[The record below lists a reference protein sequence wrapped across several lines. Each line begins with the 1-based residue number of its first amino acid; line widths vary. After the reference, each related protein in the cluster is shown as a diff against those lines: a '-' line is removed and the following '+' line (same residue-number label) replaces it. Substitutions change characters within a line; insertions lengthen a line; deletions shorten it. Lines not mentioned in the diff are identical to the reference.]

1 MKFDNHDIALEE
13 KMEIISTCFDKNIH
27 SVIIQMPDVEEL
39 YAFKKCVRKFARVK
53 MRAVTY
59 YHKELHKEEA
69 SDASYLLKNLFIL
82 KPLLPNLL

>member
-1 MKFDNHDIALEE
+1 LALDE
-13 KMEIISTCFDKNIH
+13 KMEIITTCFDKNIH

-59 YHKELHKEEA
+59 YHKKLHKEEA
-69 SDASYLLKNLFIL
+69 NSGSYLLKNL
-82 KPLLPNLL
+82 

>member
-1 MKFDNHDIALEE
+1 MKFDNHDLALEE
-13 KMEIISTCFDKNIH
+13 KLEIITTCFDKNIH

-69 SDASYLLKNLFIL
+69 NEASYFLKNISIMRPF
-82 KPLLPNLL
+82 LPDF

>member
-1 MKFDNHDIALEE
+1 
-13 KMEIISTCFDKNIH
+13 
-27 SVIIQMPDVEEL
+27 MPDVEEL

-69 SDASYLLKNLFIL
+69 NSGSYLLKNL
-82 KPLLPNLL
+82 

>member
-1 MKFDNHDIALEE
+1 LALDE
-13 KMEIISTCFDKNIH
+13 KMEIITTCFDKNIH

-69 SDASYLLKNLFIL
+69 NSGSYLLKNL
-82 KPLLPNLL
+82 